1 MHYDR
6 AMSWL
11 TDLLTRSGDALIA
24 RFAAWGRTLRFGTVT
39 LAGIFSPALYNSA
52 TRTVVQKQIYFTAWQ
67 ILFGFN
73 LFAALF
79 SLVLVRI
86 ASTAAQNYGLGDLA
100 LELIL
105 RIHVVELLP
114 LMTALFVALRS
125 GAAINAEVAL
135 MNITNEIQALEGVG
149 IDALRLEFLPRV
161 IGGVVSMLALT
172 ALASLVALL
181 IAYLDLYGLQTQG
194 MADFSRVIGQVFT
207 PLLLLGLWLKCLLF
221 GLAVTV
227 IPIAAGL
234 DSPHKLFF
242 APIAVLSGMVRLFFA
257 LMLIEVGSLAIAYL

>member
-1 MHYDR
+1 
-6 AMSWL
+6 MSWL

-24 RFAAWGRTLRFGTVT
+24 RFAAWARTLRFGTVT
-39 LAGIFSPALYNSA
+39 LAGILSPGLYNSA

-73 LFAALF
+73 LFAAVF
-79 SLVLVRI
+79 SLILIRI
-86 ASTAAQNYGLGDLA
+86 ATTAAQNYGLGDLA

-105 RIHVVELLP
+105 RILVIELLP
-114 LMTALFVALRS
+114 LMTALFIALRS

-135 MNITNEIQALEGVG
+135 MNITNEIEALHSVG
-149 IDALRLEFLPRV
+149 IDPLRLEFLPRV
-161 IGGVVSMLALT
+161 IGGVVSVLALT
-172 ALASLVALL
+172 ALTSLTALL
-181 IAYLDLYGLQTQG
+181 IAYLELYGPQAHG
-194 MADFSRVIGQVFT
+194 FADFTWVIGQVYS
-207 PLLLLGLWLKCLLF
+207 PLLLFGLWLKCLLF

-257 LMLIEVGSLAIAYL
+257 LMLIEVGSLAITYL